1 MADYGVTPE
10 GWEAKRLADILDET
24 GVELA
29 EIVDPKTGN
38 RLNPDFNSD
47 DPAMQI
53 VKVPLN
59 QTAEGWEAAQL
70 AYNQFNPLLA
80 VGPAVDGLLT
90 LTGISRLPSTPTILS
105 VEMTGTA
112 GATVLAGQTISDVF
126 DSNLFTIDQTVT
138 FDVSG
143 VATATATATV
153 NGPVIVTN
161 GTITKIKTPQPNWDS
176 VTNVSTIV
184 TGVNEETDT
193 QAEVRRRRSN
203 AAPSAAPSDSVQSN
217 LANLDGVTFARVKI
231 NNTLTTD
238 ADGIPA
244 KQQACIVLGG
254 NDTEIAKTI
263 LQHSG
268 CTAEFFGDIEI
279 ILFDAQGEPNPVR
292 FSRPTQITM
301 TVDVDI
307 TVANSAIYPTDGDQQ
322 IKDNIVL
329 YSLEGADAFGITD
342 GFDQNGFPPDT
353 DVIVSRLYT
362 PVNQVPG
369 HRINSITVN
378 GSTTQIPI
386 AFNEVAIFD
395 ASMITVTVS

>member
-1 MADYGVTPE
+1 MADYGATPE

-24 GVELA
+24 GAELA

-53 VKVPLN
+53 VQVPLN

-105 VEMTGTA
+105 IEMTGTA

-126 DSNLFTIDQTVT
+126 DSNLFTTDQTVT

-153 NGPVIVTN
+153 NGPIIVTN
-161 GTITKIKTPQPNWDS
+161 GTITKIKTPQPSWDG
-176 VTNVSTIV
+176 VTNV
-184 TGVNEETDT
+184 DT

-203 AAPSAAPSDSVQSN
+203 AAPSAAPSDSVQAN
-217 LANLDGVTFARVKI
+217 LANLEGVTFARVKI

-263 LQHSG
+263 LQRSG
-268 CTAEFFGDIEI
+268 CTAEFFGDIEV

-307 TVANSAIYPTDGDQQ
+307 TVVNSAIYPTDGDQQ

-342 GFDQNGFPPDT
+342 GFDQNGFPPGT

-395 ASMITVTVS
+395 ASNITVTVS